1 MKTKQYYIENLNVL
15 YEDNHLIVIEKPIN
29 ILSQKDETNDF
40 DINEIVKDYL
50 KEKYQ
55 KQGNVYL
62 GLVHRLDRRVG
73 GVLVLAKTSK
83 AASRLSEDIRGH
95 KFQKEYIALCDGKLS
110 SGTYEDLLIK
120 DEKSKLAK
128 IDKKGKEAKLEYKL
142 INCCIINNKPHS
154 YVLVN
159 LITGRYNQIRC
170 QMSYHKHPL
179 INDYKYG
186 YMDSSKKSEI
196 GLWCYKITIT
206 HPVTK
211 EVLTFKKIPSEN
223 VWSYLDRSVL

>member
-1 MKTKQYYIENLNVL
+1 MTEINDLVNKLEVL
-15 YEDNHLIVIEKPIN
+15 YEDNHLLVAVKFPN
-29 ILSQKDETNDF
+29 ILSQGDETG
-40 DINEIVKDYL
+40 DISMTDIVKEYI
-50 KEKYQ
+50 KVKYN
-55 KQGNVYL
+55 KPGNVYL
-62 GLVHRLDRRVG
+62 GLIHRLDRRVG
-73 GVLVLAKTSK
+73 GVMVFAKTSK
-83 AASRLSEDIRGH
+83 AAARLSEDIRGH
-95 KFQKEYIALCDGKLS
+95 KFQKEYIALCDGKLD
-110 SGTYEDLLIK
+110 SGIYEDLLIK
-120 DEKSKLAK
+120 DEKIKLAK

-211 EVLTFKKIPSEN
+211 EILTFKKIPSEN
-223 VWSYLDRSVL
+223 IWNYLDRSVL